1 MSQGSTLK
9 SRVKKRLEHSQRLV
23 LYLLAAV
30 VGAVSGL
37 VAVGFRYIIFL
48 MGLLF
53 ILIPQTMGVLGW
65 ILIPVIGGIFVGFL
79 TNRYSP
85 ESKGHGVPEV
95 IEAYHLHGGSM
106 RLRVPI
112 IKTLASAISIGSGGS
127 CGREGPIAQI
137 GAGVGSS
144 IASSLKLG
152 QNGTK
157 ALVICGMSSGIAAT
171 FNAPLGGTLFGVE
184 ILAGGVLGFSI
195 IPVILSSVVA
205 TSVVRVLLGSNVSF
219 HSPEFLLVTYPELV
233 LYLILGLLIGVLSV
247 LWIRGYYVI
256 EGAFEK
262 IRTTPYVL
270 PAIGGIMTGLLA
282 FLAIWVAD
290 ATSYS
295 GVYSATDL
303 RYPPIMAME
312 YPFVDAV
319 LVGEVSI
326 VALLVFGVLKL
337 FTTSFTLGSGG
348 SGGVFAPTL
357 FMGAAFGGAF
367 GLLAEAW
374 FPWAVFDPMAYALV
388 GMAALFAGSGRAPI
402 TCIVII
408 MEMTLDYSMILP
420 LMIAVSISYFVSQGI
435 EEDSIYTLKLSRRGA
450 KIGKGFYI
458 GALKAVTI
466 SEIMTK
472 SPTTLSPDMTVDQ
485 VYDIMMTTTHTKFP
499 VIDENGI
506 ALGCLVVEDIKKQRR
521 EDGTPYL
528 VRDLMRRSFL
538 RLDPDCTVD
547 SVLHT
552 MIERDEGHAVVT
564 NCDNHCVMIGFVT
577 KTDVL
582 RAYEIAILNL
592 RKNGTEIEEIPIL
605 EDIGP

>member
-1 MSQGSTLK
+1 VSTTSTLM

-37 VAVGFRYIIFL
+37 VAVGFRYLIFL
-48 MGLLF
+48 MGLFF
-53 ILIPQTMGVLGW
+53 ILVPQTMGVLGW
-65 ILIPVIGGIFVGFL
+65 VLIPVIGGIFVGFL

-106 RLRVPI
+106 RLRVPM
-112 IKTLASAISIGSGGS
+112 IKTIASAISIGSGGS

-144 IASSLKLG
+144 IAASLKLG

-219 HSPEFLLVTYPELV
+219 HSPEFLLVTYPELL
-233 LYLILGLLIGVLSV
+233 LYLVLGLIIGVLSV
-247 LWIRGYYVI
+247 VWIRGYYVI

-262 IRTTPYVL
+262 MRTTPYAL
-270 PAIGGIMTGLLA
+270 PAIGGVMTGVLG

-295 GVYSATDL
+295 GVYSPTDL
-303 RYPPIMAME
+303 HYPPIMAME

-326 VALLVFGVLKL
+326 AALLVFGVLKL

-367 GLLAEAW
+367 GLVAATL

-388 GMAALFAGSGRAPI
+388 GMAALFAGSGRAPV

-408 MEMTLDYSMILP
+408 MEMTLDYTMILP

-435 EEDSIYTLKLSRRGA
+435 EEDSIYTLKLSRRGV

-466 SEIMTK
+466 SEIMTE
-472 SPTTLSPDMTVDQ
+472 SPTILTPDMTVDQ
-485 VYDIMMTTTHTKFP
+485 VYDVMMTTTHTKFP
-499 VIDENGI
+499 VIDKNGI
-506 ALGCLVVEDIKKQRR
+506 TLGCLVVEDIKKQRK

-528 VRDLMRRSFL
+528 VRNLMRRSFL
-538 RLDPDCTVD
+538 RLDPDCSVD
-547 SVLHT
+547 SVLHA
-552 MIERDEGHAVVT
+552 MMERDEGHAVVT

-592 RKNGTEIEEIPIL
+592 RKNGTEIEEIPLL